1 VHLFYLREAWRSF
14 KQQRGIGTTAILS
27 LTAALTLCGIFL
39 LLARNAELA
48 MQLVG
53 DRREM
58 VVYLRDEL
66 TTTQRDA
73 LVARIGQLYGDV
85 TYVSKEQA
93 WDEFTQQV
101 GDPSLLEAVGGN
113 PLPASL
119 RVKLRP
125 ELLSYPKMEEAAKQ
139 VGAFPEVED
148 VRYGGEWVKRLD
160 DIASGLQRGALAVG
174 ILVGLAFVFVM
185 YNTIRLSAL
194 ARRAQV
200 ETMVRLGAS
209 DGFIATPFVV
219 EAMFQA
225 VAAALLALGVVFG
238 FQKALVAQVVS
249 VSFLPLAWIA
259 VFLGTAM
266 LLSWFAAMLALTRVL
281 RTVGA

>member
-1 VHLFYLREAWRSF
+1 VHLFYFREAWRSF

-27 LTAALTLCGIFL
+27 LTAVLTLCGIFL

-48 MQLVG
+48 MNLMG

-58 VVYLRDEL
+58 VVYLHDDVSSA
-66 TTTQRDA
+66 QRDA
-73 LVARIGQLYGDV
+73 LLDRIRQLYGDV

-93 WDEFTQQV
+93 WDEFSQQV
-101 GDPSLLEAVGGN
+101 GDPALLEAVGGN

-125 ELLSYPKMEEAAKQ
+125 ELLSFAKMDEAAKQ
-139 VGAFPEVED
+139 VAAFPEVED

-160 DIASGLQRGALAVG
+160 AIASGLKRGSLGVG
-174 ILVGLAFVFVM
+174 ILVGLAMVFVM
-185 YNTIRLSAL
+185 YNTIRLTAL
-194 ARRAQV
+194 SRRPQV
-200 ETMVRLGAS
+200 EIMVRLGAT
-209 DGFIATPFVV
+209 DGFIATPFVI

-225 VAAALLALGVVFG
+225 VLSAVLALGVVLAL
-238 FQKALVAQVVS
+238 QKAMVAQVVTI
-249 VSFLPLAWIA
+249 SFFPVPWVA
-259 VFLGTAM
+259 VFLGSAIV
-266 LLSWFAAMLALTRVL
+266 LAWFAAMLALTRVL